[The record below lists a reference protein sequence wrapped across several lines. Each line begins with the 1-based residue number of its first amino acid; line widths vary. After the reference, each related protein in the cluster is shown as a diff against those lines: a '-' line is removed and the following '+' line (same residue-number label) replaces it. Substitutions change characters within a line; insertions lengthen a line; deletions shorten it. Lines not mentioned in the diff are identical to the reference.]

1 MEKLGKKREN
11 HQLEDLEKKRRRER
25 YKPLPTTD
33 GTHAR
38 MFLLFL
44 HLLEDGLFFDLDEIS
59 SFFF

>member
-1 MEKLGKKREN
+1 M
-11 HQLEDLEKKRRRER
+11 EDLEKKKRRER